1 MLQTICQWFLY
12 FSIYSVL
19 GWVCETVYCSVI
31 QRKFVNRGFLNGP
44 VCPVYGVGA
53 VLVIYLLQPVA
64 GNVPALFLTGM
75 LVTTVLEYLTSVL
88 LEKLFHMKWWDYSHF
103 KLQIN
108 GRVCLLNSLMFGAL
122 SVFVMLVLHPRVQK
136 LVDLIPAAVLP
147 WISLGIA
154 AVFIADTVLTVRSIL
169 ILKGKL
175 EEVRRAL
182 ADIKEKSEQV
192 KAQFKVEWLARV
204 LQAREQ
210 LQDKADDIA
219 EYLEKFRLP
228 EGISLREYVED
239 RAKKL
244 PSLAKKGRWMNQR
257 LVRAFPSLNAP
268 RYADILEQLKERL
281 KVRRWGKRHR
291 F

>member
-19 GWVCETVYCSVI
+19 GWVCETVYCSII

-88 LEKLFHMKWWDYSHF
+88 LEKLFHMKWWDYSNF

-154 AVFIADTVLTVRSIL
+154 AMFIADTVLTVRSIL

-281 KVRRWGKRHR
+281 KVRRWGKKD
-291 F
+291 

>member
-19 GWVCETVYCSVI
+19 GWVCETVYCSII

-53 VLVIYLLQPVA
+53 VLVLYLLQPVA

>member
-136 LVDLIPAAVLP
+136 LVEIIPAAALP

-182 ADIKEKSEQV
+182 ADIREKSEQV

-281 KVRRWGKRHR
+281 KVRRWGKKD
-291 F
+291 

>member
-19 GWVCETVYCSVI
+19 GWVCETVYCSII

-281 KVRRWGKRHR
+281 KVRRWGKRH
-291 F
+291 

>member
-19 GWVCETVYCSVI
+19 GWVCETVYCSII

-122 SVFVMLVLHPRVQK
+122 SVFVMLALHPRVQK

-182 ADIKEKSEQV
+182 ADIREKSEQV

-281 KVRRWGKRHR
+281 KVRRWGKKD
-291 F
+291 

>member
-19 GWVCETVYCSVI
+19 GWVCETVYCSII

>member
-19 GWVCETVYCSVI
+19 GWVCETVYCSII

-154 AVFIADTVLTVRSIL
+154 AVFIADTVLTVGSIL

-281 KVRRWGKRHR
+281 KVRRWGKKD
-291 F
+291 

>member
-19 GWVCETVYCSVI
+19 GWVCETVYCSII

-281 KVRRWGKRHR
+281 KVRRWGKKD
-291 F
+291 

>member
-19 GWVCETVYCSVI
+19 GWVCETVYCSII

-122 SVFVMLVLHPRVQK
+122 SVFVMLALHPRVQK

-281 KVRRWGKRHR
+281 KVRRWGKKD
-291 F
+291 